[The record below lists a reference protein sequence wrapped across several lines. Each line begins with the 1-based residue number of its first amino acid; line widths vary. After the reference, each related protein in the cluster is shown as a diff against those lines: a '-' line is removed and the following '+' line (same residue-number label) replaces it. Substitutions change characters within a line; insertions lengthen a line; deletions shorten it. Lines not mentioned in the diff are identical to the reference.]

1 MDQLFIVITLFALLL
16 GLLASGLWVGIT
28 LLIVGFVAIW
38 GFTPSPAG
46 SLLATTVWD
55 HSWNWALTA
64 LPLFVWMGEI
74 LFRSRLS
81 EDMFKGLA
89 PWVSWLP
96 GRLLHVN
103 ILGCGVMAAV
113 AGSSSVT
120 SATIGRMSL
129 PELQKRG
136 YSQSLSIGTLAG
148 SGTLGLLIPPSIM
161 MIVYGIV
168 AQQSISRLFIAG
180 ILPGVLLVSLFMG
193 YVIIWSLLNPKQVP
207 ASDIKMSFANK
218 LWESRRL
225 IPVIILITSVIG
237 AIYGGV
243 ATPTEAATMGVVGA
257 LILAKITGSFGWPDF
272 MSSLMSATRTTC
284 MIVLIIL
291 GAAFLSV
298 GMAFTGIPVALTNW
312 INDMGMSPYML
323 IFVLTL
329 IYIVLGCF
337 LEGTS
342 MIVLTSSVALP
353 MIQSAGLDPIWFGI
367 YLVLVVEMS
376 QITPPVGFNLFVLQ
390 SMSGRDILTVT
401 KASLPFFFLLLF
413 GLILITIWPEIATF
427 LPGLMINR

>member
-237 AIYGGV
+237 AIYGGI